1 MEVAIIKNKNDM
13 RLAITITWVISFAF
27 MWIILNT
34 FLPKNEFN
42 MELNQI
48 EKSIE
53 IKDWK
58 QAKESMEELKRIYNK
73 NRILIKANNATE
85 ILTTFEFAIG
95 QLDISVQHE
104 QDAALEY
111 IGGLKSSLDFVMN
124 AFSGP

>member
-58 QAKESMEELKRIYNK
+58 QAKESMEQLKRIYNK
-73 NRILIKANNATE
+73 NRILIQANNATE

>member
-1 MEVAIIKNKNDM
+1 MEVTIIKNKSDM
-13 RLAITITWVISFAF
+13 RLPIAITWVISFAF
-27 MWIILNT
+27 MWIVFNAL
-34 FLPKNEFN
+34 LPENQFK

-48 EKSIE
+48 EKSVE

-58 QAKESMEELKRIYNK
+58 QAKRSMKELKRIYNE

-95 QLDISVQHE
+95 QLDISIQHE
-104 QDAALEY
+104 QSAALEY
-111 IGGLKSSLDFVMN
+111 IGGLKSSLEFVMK